1 MKIKI
6 EFLPPASF
14 RVVEVAHGNAFA
26 PAASRGK
33 ERNARILTAF
43 LDM

>member
-6 EFLPPASF
+6 EFLAPAF
-14 RVVEVAHGNAFA
+14 RVVEEAHGNAFA
-26 PAASRGK
+26 PASRGK